1 MDIDLTNPTM
11 WLSMLVGAAVLAA
24 VSAFLQSQHE
34 DAKPGEPLNTK
45 AVMRDGIL
53 GAIFTAM
60 AWTLIPESMKSLTET
75 VSSSVTSA
83 ATTVTSVAS
92 EATKKVGGS
101 GADIDLQVG
110 PARF

>member
-1 MDIDLTNPTM
+1 MDVDLTNPTM

-34 DAKPGEPLNTK
+34 DAKPGEPLNKK
-45 AVMRDGIL
+45 AVI
-53 GAIFTAM
+53 T
-60 AWTLIPESMKSLTET
+60 ES
-75 VSSSVTSA
+75 VSSAATSA
-83 ATTVTSVAS
+83 ATTVASATS
-92 EATKKVGGS
+92 EATKKVAS

>member
-1 MDIDLTNPTM
+1 MDVDLTNPTM
-11 WLSMLVGAAVLAA
+11 WLSMLIGAAVLAA

-34 DAKPGEPLNTK
+34 DAKPGDPLNTK
-45 AVMRDGIL
+45 AVARDAIL

-60 AWTLIPESMKSLTET
+60 AWTLVPESMKSLTDS

-83 ATTVTSVAS
+83 ATTVTNVAS
-92 EATKKVGGS
+92 EATKKVSS
-101 GADIDLQVG
+101 GADIDLQIG

>member
-1 MDIDLTNPTM
+1 MDVDLTNPTL

-24 VSAFLQSQHE
+24 VSAFFQSQHE

-45 AVMRDGIL
+45 AVVRDGIL

-60 AWTLIPESMKSLTET
+60 AWTLVPETMKSLTES
-75 VSSSVTSA
+75 VSSSVTTA
-83 ATTVTSVAS
+83 ASTVTNVAS
-92 EATKKVGGS
+92 EATKKVTN

>member
-1 MDIDLTNPTM
+1 MDIDLTNPTL
-11 WLSMLVGAAVLAA
+11 WLSMVVGAAVLAA

-60 AWTLIPESMKSLTET
+60 AWTLVPESMQSLTE
-75 VSSSVTSA
+75 SISSVATNA
-83 ATTVTSVAS
+83 ATTVATSAA
-92 EATKKVGGS
+92 EATKKVTS
-101 GADIDLQVG
+101 GADIDLQIG
-110 PARF
+110 PAQF

>member
-11 WLSMLVGAAVLAA
+11 WLSMVIGAAILAA

-45 AVMRDGIL
+45 AVLRDGIL

-60 AWTLIPESMKSLTET
+60 AWTLVPESMESLTNSL
-75 VSSSVTSA
+75 SSSVSTA
-83 ATTVTSVAS
+83 ASSVSNAAS
-92 EATKKVGGS
+92 EVTKKASS
-101 GADIDLQVG
+101 GADIDLQIG

>member
-11 WLSMLVGAAVLAA
+11 WISMVIGAAVLAA

-34 DAKPGEPLNTK
+34 DARPGEPLNTK

-60 AWTLIPESMKSLTET
+60 AWTLVPESMKSLTES
-75 VSSSVTSA
+75 VSSAATSA
-83 ATTVTSVAS
+83 ATTVANTAS
-92 EATKKVGGS
+92 EATKKVAS